1 MKRPHNIIIHRKSWC
16 KRYKRSQYTTTQE
29 CVRTR
34 WYHPHY
40 ISELH
45 EFQHSA
51 TSIVKAQ
58 QLIVSQWHLSEGA
71 MNSGE
76 LLELPSLPSHLY
88 NWLLT
93 RHVPVSPTKLQA
105 ASPERNQVL
114 QGLCRIGT
122 RQVLGWS
129 DYSKS
134 QYVWD
139 DGRKQEE
146 KKESDA
152 FFYIEHPKHRASI
165 PNTRKKTAQSSHH
178 VNSLC
183 IIRCLIL
190 LERSG
195 FIKSIEGIF
204 SSIDRTVMSWQ
215 FKGKAMSWPM
225 GLPVPFIIFPC
236 FIIFDHLK
244 AGCQAV
250 KCSL

>member
-1 MKRPHNIIIHRKSWC
+1 MISPALHQWTTWVSALCHQHCQSPAADCVSVTPQR
-16 KRYKRSQYTTTQE
+16 RSHE
-29 CVRTR
+29 LR
-34 WYHPHY
+34 W
-40 ISELH
+40 LR
-45 EFQHSA
+45 
-51 TSIVKAQ
+51 
-58 QLIVSQWHLSEGA
+58 
-71 MNSGE
+71 

-122 RQVLGWS
+122 RQ
-129 DYSKS
+129 
-134 QYVWD
+134 
-139 DGRKQEE
+139 GRKQEE
-146 KKESDA
+146 KKERRCL
-152 FFYIEHPKHRASI
+152 FLPIEHTKHRASI

-178 VNSLC
+178 VNNLC

-215 FKGKAMSWPM
+215 FKGKAMSSPI